1 MDKTFLLRVNNS
13 LKKIKT
19 QLLLNENVRKLL
31 YCEEINQSTKVPVI
45 EQVKDHIYLQ
55 PIITVETTEPFN
67 KKNYITITIPEG
79 DKDNNKMGYVVRIII
94 MCEKSSWN
102 INGDIRPLLIAQEV
116 VNILDGFKTDMSN
129 ELNFTNIVETVTSK
143 DVVGYSILFDI
154 VDGISDVDEK

>member
-31 YCEEINQSTKVPVI
+31 YCEEINNTTKTPVI

-55 PIITVETTEPFN
+55 PVITVETTEPFN

-102 INGDIRPLLIAQEV
+102 IDGDIRPLLIAQEV

>member
-1 MDKTFLLRVNNS
+1 MDKTFLLRVNDS

-19 QLLLNENVRKLL
+19 QLLLNESIRKLL
-31 YCEEINQSTKVPVI
+31 YCEEINNTTKAPVI
-45 EQVKDHIYLQ
+45 DQVKDHIYLQ

-79 DKDNNKMGYVVRIII
+79 DKDNNKMDYVVRIIV

-129 ELNFTNIVETVTSK
+129 ELNFTSIVETVTSK

>member
-31 YCEEINQSTKVPVI
+31 YCEEINNTTKTPVI

-55 PIITVETTEPFN
+55 PVITVETTEPFN

-94 MCEKSSWN
+94 MCEKSS
-102 INGDIRPLLIAQEV
+102 
-116 VNILDGFKTDMSN
+116 
-129 ELNFTNIVETVTSK
+129 
-143 DVVGYSILFDI
+143 
-154 VDGISDVDEK
+154 